1 MMFPRIGQSPPSR
14 RRRRFPNCSAAL
26 VISFATVVFQVEFAS
41 ADSKIDAGQCS
52 VAVAGSA
59 VGNSITCNF
68 GLTPGQLR
76 QLTEAAVRGA
86 TDAQQEHVDKVSR
99 TLGLTES
106 AAKNLLKIVGDDANV
121 PEDKLA
127 EALTKA
133 AEDYRRLQTQVAA
146 LNPGNQSA
154 KALVD
159 QAKSEIE
166 SGDFEQAHK
175 LLREATQAQIA
186 AAQEARRIRERA
198 QAAEDTQWLGAASST
213 AAEGDVALTER
224 KFDQAAG
231 LFGQAAGYVSSDH
244 KKERGDYLLRQA
256 DALYREGGERGDNNA
271 LREAIEVCRSALAQ
285 YPRSEAPISWANAET
300 DLGNVLQ
307 TLGQRESGTARLG
320 DAVSAYRAALEELP
334 RERFP
339 IAWATTQNNLGA
351 ALLALGDRETG
362 TGRFEQAAEAYR
374 AALEVWTR
382 DRAPLQWAG
391 TQNNLANALTTFG
404 ERDSG
409 TERLEQAAAGY
420 RAVLEVWTRALVP
433 LDWAMTEN
441 NLGDALTTLGEREDG
456 TDQLKDAVTAY
467 RAALEERTR
476 ERVPLDWA
484 ILQALGMR
492 ETGTERLKEAVA
504 AHQAALEER
513 TRERV
518 PLDWAATENDL
529 GAAIEA
535 LGDREG
541 GTARLEEAV
550 AVYRAA
556 LEVSTPDAA
565 PYLHDLAQ
573 SNLDRCLSLLSSR
586 RTGLHVQANGL

>member
-1 MMFPRIGQSPPSR
+1 MMPPRIGQSPPSR
-14 RRRRFPNCSAAL
+14 RRWRFPSRSAAL
-26 VISFATVVFQVEFAS
+26 AVGLATLALQAEFAS
-41 ADSKIDAGQCS
+41 ANSKIDTGQCS

-68 GLTPGQLR
+68 GLTPDQLR

-86 TDAQQEHVDKVSR
+86 TDAQQEHVDKVSK

-106 AAKNLLKIVGDDANV
+106 AAKNLLRIVGDDANV

-146 LNPGNQSA
+146 LNPGNPSA
-154 KALVD
+154 RALVD

-166 SGDFEQAHK
+166 SGNFEQAHK

-186 AAQEARRIRERA
+186 AAQEARTIRERA
-198 QAAEDTQWLGAASST
+198 QAAEDAQWLGAASST

-224 KFDQAAG
+224 KFDQAAR

-285 YPRSEAPISWANAET
+285 YPRSEAPLPWANAET

-307 TLGQRESGTARLG
+307 TLGERESGTARLG
-320 DAVSAYRAALEELP
+320 DAVSAYRAALEELT
-334 RERFP
+334 RERVP

-351 ALLALGDRETG
+351 ALLALGERESGTGELEDAAQAFRAALEELTREKAPLDWAATQNNLGSALKALGDRETG
-362 TGRFEQAAEAYR
+362 TARLEQAAEAYR

-404 ERDSG
+404 ERESG

-420 RAVLEVWTRALVP
+420 RAVSRGMDARARSARLGHDREQPRRRADDARGTGGWHGPAQRSGDGLPRGARGKNTRTGSAR
-433 LDWAMTEN
+433 
-441 NLGDALTTLGEREDG
+441 LGDDGE
-456 TDQLKDAVTAY
+456 
-467 RAALEERTR
+467 
-476 ERVPLDWA
+476 
-484 ILQALGMR
+484 
-492 ETGTERLKEAVA
+492 
-504 AHQAALEER
+504 
-513 TRERV
+513 
-518 PLDWAATENDL
+518 
-529 GAAIEA
+529 
-535 LGDREG
+535 
-541 GTARLEEAV
+541 
-550 AVYRAA
+550 
-556 LEVSTPDAA
+556 
-565 PYLHDLAQ
+565 
-573 SNLDRCLSLLSSR
+573 
-586 RTGLHVQANGL
+586 

>member
-285 YPRSEAPISWANAET
+285 YPRSEAPIPWANAET

-351 ALLALGDRETG
+351 ALLALGERESG
-362 TGRFEQAAEAYR
+362 TAQLEEAVNAYR
-374 AALEVWTR
+374 SALEELTR
-382 DRAPLQWAG
+382 QRVPLEWAE
-391 TQNNLANALTTFG
+391 TQNNLGNA
-404 ERDSG
+404 
-409 TERLEQAAAGY
+409 
-420 RAVLEVWTRALVP
+420 
-433 LDWAMTEN
+433 
-441 NLGDALTTLGEREDG
+441 
-456 TDQLKDAVTAY
+456 
-467 RAALEERTR
+467 
-476 ERVPLDWA
+476 
-484 ILQALGMR
+484 LQALGMR